1 MTASEVFEAVTG
13 SGSSDFAML
22 VAILNR
28 RGAWCLIGGLAVN
41 CYVEP
46 VYTLDAD
53 IVVAASEL
61 SAIKGDLIHAG
72 FSVEEFP
79 HSLNATMPKSDL
91 RIQFT
96 LDSRYQGFVK
106 NTKIQEVLDQQVPVA
121 SLENIVTGKIWA
133 WSDERRRLSKCKKDE
148 LYTPE
153 DFTDE
158 HRMIAETTRQF
169 IDNEVIP
176 HIDELEKHDWKL
188 ARELVRKAADLG
200 LIGANIP
207 EEYGGLGLDQTSGAL
222 VGENIGRCASFATTL
237 GAESG
242 IGLLPIIYF
251 GTEAAK
257 EKYLPRIASGELI
270 TAYALTEAGSGSDA
284 MAAKA
289 TARLSDDG
297 THYVLNGE
305 KMFITNG
312 GFADIF
318 IVFAKV
324 DGDKFSAFIVE
335 RQEGLSPGAEEH
347 KMGIKGSSTTPLV
360 LADAKA
366 PLENLLGEI
375 GKGHKI
381 AFNTLN
387 IGRFKLGA
395 MCIGGMKLMLHESIR
410 YANERQQ
417 FGKSIS
423 SFGAIKSKLG
433 EMAIRTWVGEAMIY
447 RTLGMIETA
456 IGDTTDPDAK
466 RRAIEEYSA
475 ECSIIKVALS
485 EYCDYLAD
493 EMVQI
498 FGGYGYSA
506 DYPAERAYRDSR
518 INRIFEGTNEI
529 NRMLIPG
536 RLMKSALSGRLALL
550 PAAQALMDEILTP
563 QMAGFDY
570 DEGLLAAEEKL
581 AKNAKKV
588 GLMTLG
594 TAAQKYMMKLGDQ
607 QEILIGIADVIMDAY
622 AMESAILR
630 ARKLAASAGEE
641 AAARYV
647 DMTRVFCND
656 AVERIEA
663 RAKNTLA
670 GMTDGDELRTL
681 LAALRRF
688 TKLTPVNTIAARQRI
703 ADVMIVA
710 NKYVY

>member
-1 MTASEVFEAVTG
+1 MSAVVEQKKVVQG
-13 SGSSDFAML
+13 
-22 VAILNR
+22 
-28 RGAWCLIGGLAVN
+28 GAFMI
-41 CYVEP
+41 EDR
-46 VYTLDAD
+46 T
-53 IVVAASEL
+53 
-61 SAIKGDLIHAG
+61 
-72 FSVEEFP
+72 
-79 HSLNATMPKSDL
+79 T
-91 RIQFT
+91 
-96 LDSRYQGFVK
+96 
-106 NTKIQEVLDQQVPVA
+106 QE
-121 SLENIVTGKIWA
+121 IF
-133 WSDERRRLSKCKKDE
+133 
-148 LYTPE
+148 TPE
-153 DFTDE
+153 DFTEE

-169 IDNEVIP
+169 IDNEVVP
-176 HIDELEKHDWKL
+176 RIDELEKHDWKL
-188 ARELVRKAADLG
+188 ARELVGKAAELG

-257 EKYLPRIASGELI
+257 AKYLPKIASGEVI

-289 TARLSDDG
+289 TARLSEDG
-297 THYVLNGE
+297 THYILNGE

-366 PLENLLGEI
+366 PVENLLGEV

-447 RTLGMIETA
+447 RTLGMIEDA
-456 IGDTTDPDAK
+456 IGDDPKDLEAK
-466 RRAIEEYSA
+466 MRAIEEYSA

-536 RLMKSALSGRLALL
+536 RLMKSALSGKLKLL

-563 QMAGFDY
+563 QIMGFDD
-570 DEGLLAAEEKL
+570 DEGLLAAETKL

-588 GLMTLG
+588 GLMMLG
-594 TAAQKYMMKLGDQ
+594 TAAQKYLLTLGDQ
-607 QEILIGIADVIMDAY
+607 QEILIGIADIIMDAY

-630 ARKLAASAGEE
+630 TQKLAAVQGEA
-641 AAARYV
+641 AAARYI

-656 AVERIEA
+656 AVERIDA

-670 GMTDGDELRTL
+670 GMAEGDELRTL

-688 TKLTPVNTIAARQRI
+688 TKLTPVNTIVARQRI
-703 ADVMIVA
+703 ADVMIEA
-710 NKYVY
+710 NRYVY

>member
-1 MTASEVFEAVTG
+1 MSAVVEQKQVVQGGAFMIEDRTTQEVF
-13 SGSSDFAML
+13 
-22 VAILNR
+22 
-28 RGAWCLIGGLAVN
+28 
-41 CYVEP
+41 
-46 VYTLDAD
+46 
-53 IVVAASEL
+53 
-61 SAIKGDLIHAG
+61 
-72 FSVEEFP
+72 
-79 HSLNATMPKSDL
+79 
-91 RIQFT
+91 
-96 LDSRYQGFVK
+96 
-106 NTKIQEVLDQQVPVA
+106 
-121 SLENIVTGKIWA
+121 
-133 WSDERRRLSKCKKDE
+133 
-148 LYTPE
+148 TPE
-153 DFTDE
+153 DFTEE
-158 HRMIAETTRQF
+158 HLMIAETTRQF

-176 HIDELEKHDWKL
+176 HIDQLERHDWKL
-188 ARELVRKAADLG
+188 ARDLIKKAADLG

-207 EEYGGLGLDQTSGAL
+207 EEYSGLGLDQTSGAL

-251 GTEAAK
+251 GTETAK
-257 EKYLPRIASGELI
+257 QKYLPKIASGELI

-289 TARLSDDG
+289 TARLSADG

-366 PLENLLGEI
+366 PVENLLGEV

-447 RTLGMIETA
+447 RTLGMIEDA

-466 RRAIEEYSA
+466 MRAIEEYSA
-475 ECSIIKVALS
+475 ECSIITVALS

-498 FGGYGYSA
+498 YGGYGYSA
-506 DYPAERAYRDSR
+506 HYPAERAYRDSR

-536 RLMKSALSGRLALL
+536 RLMKSALSGKLALL

-563 QMAGFDY
+563 QVAGFDD
-570 DEGLLAAEEKL
+570 DEGLLATETKL

-594 TAAQKYMMKLGDQ
+594 TAAQKYMMTLGDQ
-607 QEILIGIADVIMDAY
+607 QEILIGIADIIMDAY

-630 ARKLAASAGEE
+630 TQKLAASQGEA
-641 AAARYV
+641 AAARYI

-670 GMTDGDELRTL
+670 GMAEGDELRTL

-688 TKLTPVNTIAARQRI
+688 TKLTPVNTIVTRQRI
-703 ADVMIVA
+703 ADVMIEA
-710 NKYVY
+710 NRYVY

>member
-1 MTASEVFEAVTG
+1 MSAVVEKKQVVQGGAFMIEDRTTQEVF
-13 SGSSDFAML
+13 
-22 VAILNR
+22 
-28 RGAWCLIGGLAVN
+28 
-41 CYVEP
+41 
-46 VYTLDAD
+46 
-53 IVVAASEL
+53 
-61 SAIKGDLIHAG
+61 
-72 FSVEEFP
+72 
-79 HSLNATMPKSDL
+79 
-91 RIQFT
+91 
-96 LDSRYQGFVK
+96 
-106 NTKIQEVLDQQVPVA
+106 
-121 SLENIVTGKIWA
+121 
-133 WSDERRRLSKCKKDE
+133 
-148 LYTPE
+148 TPE
-153 DFTDE
+153 DFTEE

-188 ARELVRKAADLG
+188 ARELVGKAADLG

-257 EKYLPRIASGELI
+257 AKYLPKIASGEVI

-289 TARLSDDG
+289 TARLSEDG
-297 THYVLNGE
+297 THYILNGE

-366 PLENLLGEI
+366 PVENLLGEV

-447 RTLGMIETA
+447 RTLGMIEDA
-456 IGDTTDPDAK
+456 IGDDPKDLEAK
-466 RRAIEEYSA
+466 MRAIEEYSA

-485 EYCDYLAD
+485 EYCDFLAD

-536 RLMKSALSGRLALL
+536 RLMKSALSGKLKLL
-550 PAAQALMDEILTP
+550 SAAQALMDEILTP
-563 QMAGFDY
+563 QIMGFD
-570 DEGLLAAEEKL
+570 DDDGLLAAETKL

-594 TAAQKYMMKLGDQ
+594 TAAQKYMMTLGDQ
-607 QEILIGIADVIMDAY
+607 QEILIGIADIIMDAY

-630 ARKLAASAGEE
+630 TQKLAAVQGEE
-641 AAARYV
+641 AAARYI

-656 AVERIEA
+656 AVERIDA

-670 GMTDGDELRTL
+670 GMAEGDELRTL

-688 TKLTPVNTIAARQRI
+688 TKLTPVNTIVARQRI
-703 ADVMIVA
+703 ADVMIEA
-710 NKYVY
+710 NRYVY

>member
-1 MTASEVFEAVTG
+1 MSAVAEQKQVVRGGEFLIADRTPDEVF
-13 SGSSDFAML
+13 
-22 VAILNR
+22 
-28 RGAWCLIGGLAVN
+28 
-41 CYVEP
+41 
-46 VYTLDAD
+46 
-53 IVVAASEL
+53 
-61 SAIKGDLIHAG
+61 
-72 FSVEEFP
+72 
-79 HSLNATMPKSDL
+79 
-91 RIQFT
+91 
-96 LDSRYQGFVK
+96 
-106 NTKIQEVLDQQVPVA
+106 
-121 SLENIVTGKIWA
+121 
-133 WSDERRRLSKCKKDE
+133 
-148 LYTPE
+148 TPE
-153 DFTDE
+153 DFTEE
-158 HRMIAETTRQF
+158 HHMIAETTRQF

-188 ARELVRKAADLG
+188 ARELVSKAADLG
-200 LIGANIP
+200 LISANIP

-257 EKYLPRIASGELI
+257 QKYLPKIASGELI

-289 TARLSDDG
+289 TARLSADG
-297 THYVLNGE
+297 THYILNGE

-335 RQEGLSPGAEEH
+335 RQEGLTPGAEEH

-360 LADAKA
+360 LSDAKA

-447 RTLGMIETA
+447 RTLGMIEAA

-466 RRAIEEYSA
+466 MRAIEEYSA

-498 FGGYGYSA
+498 YGGYGYSA

-536 RLMKSALSGRLALL
+536 RLMKSALSGKLALL
-550 PAAQALMDEILTP
+550 PAAKALMDEILTP
-563 QMAGFDY
+563 QIVGFDD
-570 DEGLLAAEEKL
+570 DEGLLAVEQKL

-594 TAAQKYMMKLGDQ
+594 TAAQKYMITLGEQ
-607 QEILIGIADVIMDAY
+607 QEVLLGIADVIMDAY

-630 ARKLAASAGEE
+630 AQKLAASQGEE
-641 AAARYV
+641 AAARYI

-670 GMTDGDELRTL
+670 GMAEGDELRTL

-703 ADVMIVA
+703 ADVMIEA

>member
-1 MTASEVFEAVTG
+1 MSAVAEQKQLVQGGEFLIADRTPDEVF
-13 SGSSDFAML
+13 
-22 VAILNR
+22 
-28 RGAWCLIGGLAVN
+28 
-41 CYVEP
+41 
-46 VYTLDAD
+46 
-53 IVVAASEL
+53 
-61 SAIKGDLIHAG
+61 
-72 FSVEEFP
+72 
-79 HSLNATMPKSDL
+79 
-91 RIQFT
+91 
-96 LDSRYQGFVK
+96 
-106 NTKIQEVLDQQVPVA
+106 
-121 SLENIVTGKIWA
+121 
-133 WSDERRRLSKCKKDE
+133 
-148 LYTPE
+148 TPE
-153 DFTDE
+153 DFTEE

-188 ARELVRKAADLG
+188 ARELVKKAADLG

-257 EKYLPRIASGELI
+257 QKYLPKIASGELI

-289 TARLSDDG
+289 TARLSADG
-297 THYVLNGE
+297 THYILNGE

-366 PLENLLGEI
+366 PLENLLGEV

-433 EMAIRTWVGEAMIY
+433 EMAIRTWVGEAMIW
-447 RTLGMIETA
+447 RTLGLIEDA
-456 IGDTTDPDAK
+456 IGDTNDPDAK
-466 RRAIEEYSA
+466 MRAIEEYSA

-498 FGGYGYSA
+498 YGGYGYSA

-536 RLMKSALSGRLALL
+536 RLMKSALSGKLALL

-563 QMAGFDY
+563 QIAGFDD
-570 DEGLLAAEEKL
+570 DEGLLAAEQKL

-630 ARKLAASAGEE
+630 AQKLAASQGEE
-641 AAARYV
+641 AAARYI

-670 GMTDGDELRTL
+670 GMAEGDELRTL

-703 ADVMIVA
+703 ADVMIDA

>member
-1 MTASEVFEAVTG
+1 MSAVVEQKRVVQG
-13 SGSSDFAML
+13 
-22 VAILNR
+22 
-28 RGAWCLIGGLAVN
+28 GAFMI
-41 CYVEP
+41 EDR
-46 VYTLDAD
+46 T
-53 IVVAASEL
+53 
-61 SAIKGDLIHAG
+61 
-72 FSVEEFP
+72 
-79 HSLNATMPKSDL
+79 T
-91 RIQFT
+91 
-96 LDSRYQGFVK
+96 
-106 NTKIQEVLDQQVPVA
+106 QE
-121 SLENIVTGKIWA
+121 IF
-133 WSDERRRLSKCKKDE
+133 
-148 LYTPE
+148 TPE
-153 DFTDE
+153 DFTEE

-176 HIDELEKHDWKL
+176 HIGELEKHDWKL

-257 EKYLPRIASGELI
+257 ARYLPKIASGEVI

-289 TARLSDDG
+289 TARLSEDG
-297 THYVLNGE
+297 THYILNGE

-447 RTLGMIETA
+447 RTLGMIEDA

-466 RRAIEEYSA
+466 MRAIEEYSA

-536 RLMKSALSGRLALL
+536 RLMKSALGGKLALL

-563 QMAGFDY
+563 QIAGFD
-570 DEGLLAAEEKL
+570 DDDGLLAAETRL

-594 TAAQKYMMKLGDQ
+594 TAAQKYMMTLGDQ
-607 QEILIGIADVIMDAY
+607 QEILIGIADIIMDAY

-630 ARKLAASAGEE
+630 TQKLAGSQGEE
-641 AAARYV
+641 AAARYI

-670 GMTDGDELRTL
+670 GMAEGDELRTL

-688 TKLTPVNTIAARQRI
+688 TKLTPVNTIVARQRI
-703 ADVMIVA
+703 AAEMIEA

>member
-1 MTASEVFEAVTG
+1 MSAVVEQKQIVKG
-13 SGSSDFAML
+13 
-22 VAILNR
+22 
-28 RGAWCLIGGLAVN
+28 GAFLI
-41 CYVEP
+41 
-46 VYTLDAD
+46 
-53 IVVAASEL
+53 
-61 SAIKGDLIHAG
+61 
-72 FSVEEFP
+72 EER
-79 HSLNATMPKSDL
+79 T
-91 RIQFT
+91 T
-96 LDSRYQGFVK
+96 
-106 NTKIQEVLDQQVPVA
+106 
-121 SLENIVTGKIWA
+121 
-133 WSDERRRLSKCKKDE
+133 DEIF
-148 LYTPE
+148 TPE
-153 DFTDE
+153 DFTEE

-169 IDNEVIP
+169 IDNEVMP
-176 HIDELEKHDWKL
+176 RIDELEHHDWTL
-188 ARELVRKAADLG
+188 ARELVKKAADLG
-200 LIGANIP
+200 LISANIP

-257 EKYLPRIASGELI
+257 EKYLPKIATGELI

-289 TARLSDDG
+289 TARLSEDG
-297 THYVLNGE
+297 THYILNGE

-324 DGDKFSAFIVE
+324 DGDKFTAFIVE
-335 RQEGLSPGAEEH
+335 KQDGVTPGAEEH

-360 LADAKA
+360 LTDAKA
-366 PLENLLGEI
+366 PVENLLAEV
-375 GKGHKI
+375 GKGAKI

-395 MCIGGMKLMLHESIR
+395 MCVGGMKLMVHEAVR

-417 FGKSIS
+417 FGKPIS
-423 SFGAIKSKLG
+423 SFGAIKSKLA
-433 EMAIRTWVGEAMIY
+433 EMAIRTWVGESMTY
-447 RTLGMIETA
+447 RTLGMIEDA
-456 IGDTTDPDAK
+456 ITDPTDPNAK
-466 RRAIEEYSA
+466 LKAIEEYSA

-485 EYCDYLAD
+485 EYCDFVVD

-498 FGGYGYSA
+498 YGGYGYSA
-506 DYPAERAYRDSR
+506 HYPAERAYRDSR

-536 RLMKSALSGRLALL
+536 RLMKAALSGNLALL

-563 QMAGFDY
+563 QMASFD
-570 DEGLLAAEEKL
+570 DDDAVLAAEQKL
-581 AKNAKKV
+581 AQNAKKV
-588 GLMTLG
+588 ALMTLG

-607 QEILIGIADVIMDAY
+607 QEILLGIADVIMDAY

-630 ARKLAASAGEE
+630 AQKLAASEGEA
-641 AAARYV
+641 AAARYI

-670 GMTDGDELRTL
+670 GMSEGDELRTL

-688 TKLTPVNTIAARQRI
+688 TKLTPMNTIVARQRV
-703 ADVMIVA
+703 ADVLIEA
-710 NKYVY
+710 NKWAY